1 MLLFKQFRVILKR
14 SSKEKG
20 NEKEKYKGK
29 WVNGYYHIRG
39 NKWFNFDTKQIEHTY
54 L

>member
-20 NEKEKYKGK
+20 NEKEKLGRLMIKRK
-29 WVNGYYHIRG
+29 SHERTTTYHCSPSSALT
-39 NKWFNFDTKQIEHTY
+39 F
-54 L
+54 